1 MYYGNGDVYNGEW
14 KNSKKMGKELLFIKA
29 EINMMVIGKK
39 EKRVV
44 KEFIIL
50 KMEIFWMEKWKKN
63 GKGVFCCKD
72 KNLEEEGLRW
82 YFEKGRYKVK
92 RRYCIFL
99 ELDFLTSLWYIVLKI
114 NIFYVFNSSKIKS
127 FLFIIF

>member
-14 KNSKKMGKELLFIKA
+14 KNSKKMGKELLFIKV

-50 KMEIFWMEKWKKN
+50 KMEILLKENGKMEKKW
-63 GKGVFCCKD
+63 
-72 KNLEEEGLRW
+72 ER
-82 YFEKGRYKVK
+82 
-92 RRYCIFL
+92 
-99 ELDFLTSLWYIVLKI
+99 
-114 NIFYVFNSSKIKS
+114 S
-127 FLFIIF
+127 FLL

>member
-1 MYYGNGDVYNGEW
+1 MYYGNWDVYNGEW
-14 KNSKKMGKELLFIKA
+14 NNSKKMGKELLFIKT

-63 GKGVFCCKD
+63 GKGVFYYKD
-72 KNLEEEGLRW
+72 KNLEEERFW
-82 YFEKGRYKVK
+82 E
-92 RRYCIFL
+92 
-99 ELDFLTSLWYIVLKI
+99 DYILK
-114 NIFYVFNSSKIKS
+114 KKDIK
-127 FLFIIF
+127 